1 MPAPPDALQTALGTT
16 CSFERELGG
25 RGMSRVSL
33 ASLGGI
39 VKFLVT
45 TALCATCMTVIAGC
59 GAGTGEKDNSES
71 AALPT
76 WTYDSTMVFP
86 GDRSLARPEDGIT
99 LPDGRLIVSD
109 QVHGLRLVELDGT
122 SKPFGN
128 LPATGYAH
136 RPPDHNGG
144 ANGISLEPGG
154 THLLLADAFGAAIY
168 RVDVSSGATEKVY
181 QHRYGINTAVRD
193 SKGAIWFTQSAHNTP
208 EAGEPRLWESVDIQ
222 RPEGALYRL
231 GMKDGRLATEAELL
245 VDSLLFAN
253 GLAIDEAAGHLYVAE
268 TTGGRVLRYR
278 VDLDGGKVSQR
289 SVFLD
294 SAAVDN
300 LELDGEG
307 HLWAAVPLTN
317 EVLVVNTATGARHTA
332 FRSLTPAQQDV
343 VAEFARRGQAGVSR
357 MELFTPAVWA
367 PLPGPITGVILSSR
381 GGPVYLTGLGNA
393 LLKLPR

>member
-1 MPAPPDALQTALGTT
+1 MNSEPSRWSPA
-16 CSFERELGG
+16 
-25 RGMSRVSL
+25 
-33 ASLGGI
+33 
-39 VKFLVT
+39 T
-45 TALCATCMTVIAGC
+45 TALCATCLILSAGC
-59 GAGTGEKDNSES
+59 GAGDEKVEPTES

-86 GDRSLARPEDGIT
+86 ADRSLTRPEDGIAR
-99 LPDGRLIVSD
+99 PDGRLIVSD

-128 LPATGYAH
+128 LQAAGYAH
-136 RPPDHNGG
+136 RPPAHNGG

-154 THLLLADAFGAAIY
+154 THLLLADVFGAAIY
-168 RVDVSSGATEKVY
+168 RVDVSSGATEKLY

-193 SKGAIWFTQSAHNTP
+193 SKGAIWFTQSSHNTP
-208 EAGEPRLWESVDIQ
+208 EEGEPRLWAAVDIQ

-231 GMKDGRLATEAELL
+231 GTRDGRLATEAELL

-253 GLAIDEAAGHLYVAE
+253 GMALDEAAGNLYVAE

-278 VDLDGGKVSQR
+278 VDLDAGTVSDR

-294 SAAVDN
+294 SAGVDN
-300 LELDGEG
+300 MKLDGDG
-307 HLWAAVPLTN
+307 RLWAVLPLTN
-317 EVLVVNTATGARHTA
+317 ELLVVNTATGTRHTA
-332 FRSLTPAQQDV
+332 FRSVTPAQQDV

-357 MELFTPAVWA
+357 MELFTPAAWA
-367 PLPGPITGVILSSR
+367 PLPGPITGVIISPR
-381 GGPVYLTGLGNA
+381 GGSVYLTGLGNA

>member
-1 MPAPPDALQTALGTT
+1 MNPDR
-16 CSFERELGG
+16 S
-25 RGMSRVSL
+25 RGL
-33 ASLGGI
+33 
-39 VKFLVT
+39 LVT
-45 TALCATCMTVIAGC
+45 AALCAMAMGC
-59 GAGTGEKDNSES
+59 GGGDARNETTGS

-86 GDRSLARPEDGIT
+86 SDGSLVRPEDGIA

-122 SKPFGN
+122 SKPFGE
-128 LPATGYAH
+128 LLAAGYAH
-136 RPPDHNGG
+136 RPPAHNGG

-154 THLLLADAFGAAIY
+154 THLLLADVFGAAIY
-168 RVDVSSGATEKVY
+168 RVDVSSGAAEKLY

-208 EAGEPRLWESVDIQ
+208 EEGEPRLWAAVDIQ
-222 RPEGALYRL
+222 RAEGALYRL
-231 GMKDGRLATEAELL
+231 GTRDGRLATEATLL

-268 TTGGRVLRYR
+268 TNGGRVLRYR
-278 VDLDGGKVSQR
+278 VDLDAGSVSDR

-300 LELDGEG
+300 LELDGQG
-307 HLWAAVPLTN
+307 RLWAAVPLGN
-317 EVLVVNTATGARHTA
+317 QLLVVNTTTGARHSA
-332 FRSLTPAQQDV
+332 FRMVTPAQLDL
-343 VAEFARRGQAGVSR
+343 VAEFIRRGQAGISR
-357 MELFTPAVWA
+357 MELITPAAWA
-367 PLPGPITGVILSSR
+367 PLPAPITGVIVSPR
-381 GGPVYLTGLGNA
+381 GGPVYLSGLGNA